1 MHTKGGLVIFG
12 FGGHGRSV
20 AAVALANGIK
30 SLLFVDENARENEK
44 FLGFPVIRHF
54 DIPKGWSCMPAVGD
68 NERRQ
73 KQFELARSA
82 GWPLAKIIA
91 KNATIDVDAKLSPG
105 CFIGHHAHIGPS
117 AQLGRGCIVNTGAI
131 VEHEASVGDFSHVS
145 VNAVLA
151 GRSQVGSFVFVGTG
165 AVIIDSV
172 SVGDRITIG
181 AGATVV
187 HSLNIPG
194 VYVGSPAKRLTAEPT
209 EEVCSHTS
217 QSIEAV
223 DQVADAKLRQ
233 SGQHHKK
240 APRPT

>member
-1 MHTKGGLVIFG
+1 VNTKDGLVIFG

-30 SLLFVDENARENEK
+30 SLLFVDENARENEN

-54 DIPKGWSCMPAVGD
+54 DIPKGWSCMPAAGD

-73 KQFELARSA
+73 KQFELAQSA
-82 GWPLAKIIA
+82 DLPLAKIIA
-91 KNATIDVDAKLSPG
+91 KNATIDVDAKLAPG

-131 VEHEASVGDFSHVS
+131 IEHEASVGDFSHVS

-172 SVGDRITIG
+172 SVGNRITIG
-181 AGATVV
+181 AGAAVV

-194 VYVGSPAKRLTAEPT
+194 VYVGSPAKRLMAELT
-209 EEVCSHTS
+209 DKVGNHTS

-223 DQVADAKLRQ
+223 DEVADTNLRL
-233 SGQHHKK
+233 SGERDKK
-240 APRPT
+240 APRAT